1 MRARPRIRSNRQ
13 LMLPT
18 CRGAPRTVALDP
30 LDREQ
35 EFMGCIVE
43 VSLTE
48 DDLVGQMNHMR
59 AWLDHRRF
67 EPSSFTLSEAHGGRV
82 VRVLFKNDSEAAEFG
97 GRPLSSADSG
107 HAAA

>member
-1 MRARPRIRSNRQ
+1 
-13 LMLPT
+13 MLPT

-35 EFMGCIVE
+35 EFMGCVVE

-67 EPSSFTLSEAHGGRV
+67 EPSSFTLSPGSGPKV
-82 VRVLFKNDSEAAEFG
+82 VRVLFRSESEAAAFAAEFG
-97 GRPLSSADSG
+97 GRPLFSTASA
-107 HAAA
+107 HVAA